1 MFFPNRSK
9 RNWYAEKQKRK
20 GFILEGVTSVFQRYE
35 KKYLLNE
42 EAYQALRQAMAPY
55 TEPDRFYRSSIV
67 SLYFDTPDWLLTRR
81 SEEKPIFKEK
91 LRLRCY
97 GVPETETPTFVEMK
111 RKVKG
116 TVYKRREVLPYEA
129 ADRFLTEDAAESPPG
144 LVFRELKAFRQRYP
158 GLAPAMVIAYDR
170 ESLAGTKQEGLR
182 ITFDHNLVWRTE
194 DLDLRD
200 GRDGQPLLEEGQ
212 RLMEIKVLGAMPLWL
227 ARALS
232 ETSIFP
238 QSYSKIGTAF
248 RAQRSTSFRHSREVL
263 QHV

>member
-1 MFFPNRSK
+1 MLFPNRSK

-42 EAYQALRQAMAPY
+42 EAYQALRQTMAPY

-81 SEEKPIFKEK
+81 SEDKPVFNE
-91 LRLRCY
+91 L
-97 GVPETETPTFVEMK
+97 K
-111 RKVKG
+111 RKAKG

-129 ADRFLTEDAAESPPG
+129 AYRFLTEDAAESPPG

-182 ITFDHNLVWRTE
+182 ITFDYNLVWRTE

-232 ETSIFP
+232 ETGVFP

-248 RAQRSTSFRHSREVL
+248 RALRSASFRHSREVL